1 MAFLCYKKLLVFGK
15 FMLEL
20 ERLEEIKKNIETLEA
35 SIDKIRKEDLEK
47 KLEDPTIWDNPK
59 AAGEIS
65 QELSQIKEK
74 IEKVARFKKELEDIK
89 EFSKMENLSLKERE
103 ELQERFKKLDK
114 EIQEEILKSFLNEKY
129 DKYDAIMTI
138 EAGAG
143 GREAE
148 DWAAMILE
156 MYQRY
161 CQKKGFEVN
170 ILDQDFSEGVG
181 PDGRWGIKEAT
192 LEIKGKYAFGILK
205 KESGVH
211 RLVRISPFSAKSLR
225 HTSFCKVEVIPKLR
239 LEESEIKINPNDLK
253 IETLKA
259 SGPGGQYVN
268 KRETKVRITHLPTG
282 IVVSSQAE
290 RNLAANKER
299 AMEILL
305 GKLYQ
310 LSLQKVDKEVE
321 KFKGRHIL
329 AEFGNQIRSY
339 VFQPYQLVKDNRTGV
354 ETSNIAAVMAGE
366 IDEFIEAEIK
376 NKNL

>member
-1 MAFLCYKKLLVFGK
+1 
-15 FMLEL
+15 MLEL
-20 ERLEEIKKNIETLEA
+20 ERLEEIEKNIETLEA

-59 AAGEIS
+59 MAGEIS

-74 IEKVARFKKELEDIK
+74 IEKVEKFKKELEDIK

-103 ELQERFKKLDK
+103 ELQERFKKLEK

-321 KFKGRHIL
+321 KFKGRHIS

>member
-1 MAFLCYKKLLVFGK
+1 
-15 FMLEL
+15 MLEL
-20 ERLEEIKKNIETLEA
+20 ERLEEIEKNIETLEA

-59 AAGEIS
+59 MAGEIS

-161 CQKKGFEVN
+161 CQKKGFEVS

-181 PDGRWGIKEAT
+181 PDGRWGIKEVT

-321 KFKGRHIL
+321 KFKGRHIS

>member
-1 MAFLCYKKLLVFGK
+1 
-15 FMLEL
+15 MLEL
-20 ERLEEIKKNIETLEA
+20 ERLEEIEKNIETLEA

-181 PDGRWGIKEAT
+181 PDGRWGIKEVT

-321 KFKGRHIL
+321 KFKGRHIS

>member
-1 MAFLCYKKLLVFGK
+1 
-15 FMLEL
+15 MLEL
-20 ERLEEIKKNIETLEA
+20 ERLEEIEKNIETLEA

-59 AAGEIS
+59 MAGEIS

-161 CQKKGFEVN
+161 CQKKGFEVS

-181 PDGRWGIKEAT
+181 PDGRWGIKEVT

-282 IVVSSQAE
+282 IVVSSQVE

-321 KFKGRHIL
+321 KFKGRHIS